1 MTDTNSSLA
10 TLDPFVSHR
19 AFTLW
24 RWEQAGDKRLKVPV
38 HYDGR
43 TRHSTERPAPPLTA
57 AEARAWQA
65 HHADPAIGIGFRP
78 SGTGLV
84 CIDLDSCIVD
94 GQWSAGAQA
103 VMARFPG
110 ALIEQSVSGRGAHIW
125 VHAPGAP
132 VGRRG
137 QVSTPHGK
145 LEMYADGQFLAAGR
159 VLGGQVLDHTAAVV
173 AMLEEFWP
181 PMADAGPA
189 PQVQAWAERPFAER
203 AAVMADVGA
212 ALAYLD
218 PDNRDE
224 WVSAGQALR
233 SMGEDGYALWAAW
246 SARSS
251 RFPGGDG
258 LEKWDTFSGER
269 SDYRAIL
276 AKAQR
281 LGWSNPASRPD
292 VTAQDP
298 AALFATGGPTF
309 GTGPTPAGMLTEPP
323 PSRVAPAS
331 ELSFAGA
338 ASGFIPATL
347 AKVTETLLSPEAG
360 VLLRYDVFKDDQYI
374 SIGGEPWRPVTDNDV
389 IDLRIRFERRGFKP
403 VASECMNDAIKVVA
417 KLNQVDSARDWVE
430 GLTWDG
436 VTRIDRLMP
445 DYYGTEDT
453 PYTRSIGAYLFTALA
468 GRSLCPGVKAD
479 MMVILVGVQG
489 AAKTTS
495 VEVLAP
501 DPANF
506 GEIDLSKKDA
516 DLARSLRGKQVMELA
531 ELQGLSGRALE
542 ATKAWL
548 SRRVEKWVPK
558 FEEREIAY
566 PRRMIPIGTTN
577 EDEFL
582 DDPTGERRMLPA
594 RVGVMRID
602 KLRRDAAQL
611 WAEGAARYR
620 VGGVE
625 WQQAQ
630 ELAKAEHA
638 QYKVHDD
645 WRERIVAWLE
655 SPPVPLLGQPVDPDP
670 RGSKPLVLADVLT
683 GAINMPTA
691 QINYAASKRAA
702 KIMRS
707 LGYRPKALWIDG
719 AAVRKWI
726 R

>member
-19 AFTLW
+19 SFTLW
-24 RWEQAGDKRLKVPV
+24 RWAPHQTKPGERIKVPV
-38 HYDGR
+38 HYDGH
-43 TRHSTERPAPPLTA
+43 TRHSTGQPSTPLTA
-57 AEARAWQA
+57 EEARQWRDY
-65 HHADPAIGIGFRP
+65 HHARGDTDVGIGFRP

-84 CIDLDSCIVD
+84 CIDLDSCITPE
-94 GQWSAGAQA
+94 GQWSAGAQQ

-137 QVSTPHGK
+137 QVATPYGK

-159 VLGGQVLDHTAAVV
+159 VLGGQVQDHTAAVV
-173 AMLEEFWP
+173 SMLEEFWP
-181 PMADAGPA
+181 PVAEQGPA

-224 WVSAGQALR
+224 WVSAGQALQ

-281 LGWSNPASRPD
+281 LGWSNPASRPALPSD
-292 VTAQDP
+292 AGAVFGAGAAP
-298 AALFATGGPTF
+298 AE
-309 GTGPTPAGMLTEPP
+309 MLTEPP
-323 PSRVAPAS
+323 PSRVAQPS

-347 AKVTETLLSPEAG
+347 AKVAETLLSAEAG
-360 VLLRYDVFKDDQYI
+360 VMLRYDVFKDDQYI

-417 KLNQVDSARDWVE
+417 KLNQVDSAHDWVA
-430 GLTWDG
+430 GLQWDG
-436 VTRIDRLMP
+436 TPRIDRLMP
-445 DYYGTEDT
+445 HYYGTEDT

-468 GRSLCPGVKAD
+468 GRSLTPGVKAD

-566 PRRMIPIGTTN
+566 PRRMVPVGTTN

-582 DDPTGERRMLPA
+582 DDPTGERRMLPV
-594 RVGVMRID
+594 RVGVMRIED
-602 KLRRDAAQL
+602 LRRDAAQL

-620 VGGVE
+620 AGGVE

-645 WRERIVAWLE
+645 WKERIVAWLE

-670 RGSKPLVLADVLT
+670 RGSKPLVLVDVLM
-683 GAINMPTA
+683 GAINMPAA
-691 QINYAASKRAA
+691 QINYAASKRAG
-702 KIMRS
+702 KIMRA
-707 LGYRPKALWIDG
+707 LGYRPTTLWVNG